1 MKSCPDVLSSAPLS
15 PGQTLK
21 LLVEVNNPQTNNVVT
36 LTVSPSFANAS
47 QAHVSST
54 PVWEFDWTPIVGDVG
69 VEQVTFNK
77 ALKKLMARRTF
88 IHPISKSR

>member
-36 LTVSPSFANAS
+36 LTVSRSEMPMII
-47 QAHVSST
+47 
-54 PVWEFDWTPIVGDVG
+54 WTI
-69 VEQVTFNK
+69 
-77 ALKKLMARRTF
+77 
-88 IHPISKSR
+88 